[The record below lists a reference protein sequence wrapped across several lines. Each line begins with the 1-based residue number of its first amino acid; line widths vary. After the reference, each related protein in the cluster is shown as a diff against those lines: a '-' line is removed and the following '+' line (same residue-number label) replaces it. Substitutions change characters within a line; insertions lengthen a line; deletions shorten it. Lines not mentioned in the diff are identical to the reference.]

1 MATELKIVEEAK
13 KPLAVNPK
21 KFAMWLFMASILML
35 FAAWTSAY
43 LVRRGE
49 GDWFL
54 FELPQLFWIT
64 SGLIVA
70 SSISMIYAS
79 WSAKN
84 DNLEGLK
91 IGIVTTFVLGVGF
104 LIGQW
109 YAWADLVEL
118 NAHFTGGNVSSSF
131 IYVLTGFHG
140 LHIVSGLVFL
150 IIVMVSTFKFKV
162 HSKNLNQLQMC
173 ATYWHF
179 LGGLWLYL
187 FVFLLLNR

>member
-1 MATELKIVEEAK
+1 MAAEIKIVEEAK
-13 KPLAVNPK
+13 KPLAMNPK
-21 KFAMWLFMASILML
+21 MFGLWLFMASVLML
-35 FAAWTSAY
+35 FAGWTSAY

-49 GDWFL
+49 GDWFF

-70 SSISMIYAS
+70 SSIAMIYAT
-79 WSAKN
+79 WSARK
-84 DNLEGLK
+84 DNLK
-91 IGIVTTFVLGVGF
+91 GIKTGVIMTFILGVAF

-109 YAWADLVEL
+109 YAWVDLVAI

-173 ATYWHF
+173 AVYWHF
-179 LGGLWLYL
+179 LGALWLSL

>member
-1 MATELKIVEEAK
+1 MAAEIKIVEEAQR
-13 KPLAVNPK
+13 PLAMNPK
-21 KFAMWLFMASILML
+21 KFALWLFLVSVGML

-54 FELPQLFWIT
+54 FELPPLFWIT
-64 SGLIVA
+64 SGLIIA

-91 IGIVTTFVLGVGF
+91 IGIVATFILGIGF

-109 YAWADLVEL
+109 YAWADLVAKK
-118 NAHFTGGNVSSSF
+118 AHFVGNVSGSF
-131 IYVLTGFHG
+131 IYIITGVHG

>member
-1 MATELKIVEEAK
+1 MAAEIRIVEEAK
-13 KPLAVNPK
+13 RPLAMNPK
-21 KFAMWLFMASILML
+21 KFALWLFMVSVIMV
-35 FAAWTSAY
+35 FAGLTSAY

-64 SGLIVA
+64 TGLIIA
-70 SSISMIYAS
+70 SSISMVYALS
-79 WSAKN
+79 SAKK

-109 YAWADLVEL
+109 YAWADLVAI

-150 IIVMVSTFKFKV
+150 IIVMVSTFTFKV
-162 HSKNLNQLQMC
+162 HSRNLNQLEMC

-179 LGGLWLYL
+179 LGVLWLYL

>member
-1 MATELKIVEEAK
+1 MAAEIKIVEEAR
-13 KPLAVNPK
+13 KPLAMNPK
-21 KFAMWLFMASILML
+21 KFALWLFMVSVAML

-49 GDWFL
+49 GDWFF
-54 FELPQLFWIT
+54 FELPNLFWIT
-64 SGLIVA
+64 SGLIIA
-70 SSISMIYAS
+70 SSLSMIYAS

-91 IGIVTTFVLGVGF
+91 TGIVTTFILGVGF

-109 YAWADLVEL
+109 IAWGDLVAN

-131 IYVLTGFHG
+131 IYVMTGFHG

-162 HSKNLNQLQMC
+162 HSRNLNQLQMC